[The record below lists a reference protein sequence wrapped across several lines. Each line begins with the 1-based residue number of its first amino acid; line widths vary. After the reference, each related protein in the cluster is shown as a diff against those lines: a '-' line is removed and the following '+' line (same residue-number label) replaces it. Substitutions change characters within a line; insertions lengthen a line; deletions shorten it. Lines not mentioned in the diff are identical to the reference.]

1 MNPMIDFA
9 AWLQALGMA
18 GVVIVLVVKAT
29 LILVIARLLLLAF
42 PRASAASRHLG
53 VTVALCSILLLPFAA
68 FVAPGWQWAVLA
80 PVQPQEMAA
89 NDGIGS
95 TGSDQEH
102 GTFSTAVTVMRA
114 TGVVR
119 QERLTA
125 ISQFIRSI
133 KESWKGLLLLA
144 VAAVSG
150 LLLLRMFAGI
160 IGVGLVAR
168 RSDAVSDPEAL
179 EELKAAREHLGLK
192 RNVRLLRS
200 DRVSVPVVWGLLQP
214 VLMLPASSVSWTR
227 ERLRVVLLH
236 ELAHVKRGD
245 GITLL
250 LTRAAVA
257 VFWFHPMMWM
267 LERDG
272 RRECERA
279 CDDLV
284 LATGTR
290 PSDYAE
296 HLLSIARGLPH
307 FDPFRSVTLA
317 MSRRSQLEGR
327 LLSILEPGARR
338 NSFSSRAAL
347 VAGALALFVIVPLAG
362 IRLVAA
368 PPPGQEETK
377 AIPEGS
383 VDFGP
388 NFAARIA
395 AAPQIIL
402 AKLDRMR
409 RSDDAPPVTAEDWYD
424 RGMSM
429 HRKDR
434 YPEAIAA
441 FQESIRRGYKAGA
454 SMYNIACGYA
464 LSDDAPS
471 SIAWL
476 QRAVNSGYDV
486 DGALEDSDFD
496 PIRSNSDFQQLLAR
510 ATDSNG
516 RDERL
521 IEARDRYAALR
532 AENSKD
538 GEEWFDAGLD
548 LLRLRMTEEAID
560 SYLHAI
566 KLGQKTSTAM
576 YNLACAYSL
585 KGDVD
590 SGILWLQRSIENG
603 FDSVHKLDSDPDI
616 ARLRTDSRFPK
627 IKQLANDFALTSGK
641 RAFSWD
647 GERPWRE
654 SLASYREL
662 TVKYPTQGRAWF
674 NLGYAQL
681 QSGDNRGSA
690 DSFRRSRDLGYR
702 AATSAYNLACA
713 YARDGQI
720 DASFAALHDARAK
733 GFDLSGYLDDDNDLE
748 PLRDDPRFEQ
758 LRSEVGSEKHK
769 KKKHEGH
776 WVFPSAASSLGG
788 FQTSARSS

>member
-9 AWLQALGMA
+9 GWLQSLGMA
-18 GVVIVLVVKAT
+18 GMVIVLVVKAT

-53 VTVALCSILLLPFAA
+53 VTLALCSILLLPFAA
-68 FVAPGWQWAVLA
+68 FVVPGWQWEVLSPA
-80 PVQPQEMAA
+80 QTQEMPA

-119 QERLTA
+119 AERLTA

-168 RSDAVSDPEAL
+168 RSGEVSDPGEIS
-179 EELKAAREHLGLK
+179 ELNAAREHLGLK

-200 DRVSVPVVWGLLQP
+200 EKVSVPVVWGLLQP
-214 VLMLPASSVSWTR
+214 VLMLPAGSVSWTR

-327 LLSILEPGARR
+327 LLSILQPDARR

-362 IRLVAA
+362 VRLVAA
-368 PPPGQEETK
+368 PPPGQEPAK
-377 AIPEGS
+377 AIPEGT

-388 NFAARIA
+388 NFATRIA
-395 AAPQIIL
+395 AAPQMLL

-409 RSDDAPPVTAEDWYD
+409 RPDDAPPVTGEDWYD
-424 RGMSM
+424 RGMKM
-429 HRKDR
+429 HHKDR

-441 FQESIRRGYKAGA
+441 FQESIRLGYRTGG

-464 LSDDAPS
+464 LTDDAAN

-496 PIRSNSDFQQLLAR
+496 PIRSNRDFQQFLAR

-516 RDERL
+516 DERL
-521 IEARDRYAALR
+521 IEARARYAALR
-532 AENSKD
+532 AENSED

-548 LLRLRMTEEAID
+548 LLRLRMTDEAID

-566 KLGQKTSTAM
+566 NLGQKTSTAM

-585 KGDVD
+585 KGDID
-590 SGILWLQRSIENG
+590 SGILWLQRSVENG

-616 ARLRTDSRFPK
+616 ARLRTDARFPK
-627 IKQLANDFALTSGK
+627 IKQLAQDFALTSGK

-647 GERPWRE
+647 GERPWRQ

-681 QSGDNRGSA
+681 QSGDNRGAA

-713 YARDGQI
+713 YARDRQI
-720 DASFAALHDARAK
+720 DASFAALQDARAK

-748 PLRDDPRFEQ
+748 LLRDDPRFKQ
-758 LRSEVGSEKHK
+758 LRSEVGSKK
-769 KKKHEGH
+769 QKKKHKGH
-776 WVFPSAASSLGG
+776 WALPSAASSPGES
-788 FQTSARSS
+788 QTSARSS